1 MKARKNRKVEQF
13 FFDFDI
19 DEDNPGIEFQA
30 YFQEC
35 QSAIKS
41 GYLESEGYDDDDYRV
56 ERMK

>member
-1 MKARKNRKVEQF
+1 MKKRKVEQF
-13 FFDFDI
+13 FFDFEI
-19 DEDNPGIEFQA
+19 DDDNPAIELQG

-35 QSAIKS
+35 QNAINA